1 MPTPRALALAAALL
15 AAPTALAQSADPTAT
30 DPDAGAGASRPPP
43 PDVSQLPF
51 SPDTVRQ
58 VLAYHQPDVQ
68 ACYEQ
73 FLARRNKRSEGRLAT
88 VFTITPEGLVKGAR
102 VDRKGTTLNLDLEM
116 RQCVVQVLSAMTF
129 PRPQDQR
136 DHPVEYPF
144 NLKAIR

>member
-1 MPTPRALALAAALL
+1 MTRALVLAAALL
-15 AAPTALAQSADPTAT
+15 AAPLALAQSPDPTAAS
-30 DPDAGAGASRPPP
+30 PDAGAPRPPP

-102 VDRKGTTLNLDLEM
+102 VDRKGTSLNLDLEM
-116 RQCVVQVLSAMTF
+116 RNCVVQVLSAMTF
-129 PRPQDQR
+129 PKPQDKR